1 MKQRLLTGWNFIR
14 VLYLIAGVMML
25 VQSMADRQW
34 LLALPGVYFALMGL
48 FAIGCAGGSCYT
60 GTAPKQ
66 DHDLS
71 KTEFEE
77 VK

>member
-34 LLALPGVYFALMGL
+34 LLALVGLYFTVIGL
-48 FAIGCAGGSCYT
+48 VCDWLCRRKLLCAAGI
-60 GTAPKQ
+60 KN
-66 DHDLS
+66 
-71 KTEFEE
+71 
-77 VK
+77 

>member
-25 VQSMADRQW
+25 VQSVADRQW
-34 LLALPGVYFALMGL
+34 MLALIGLYFAGMGL
-48 FAIGCAGGSCYT
+48 FAVGCAGGSCY
-60 GTAPKQ
+60 APPVSTSK
-66 DHDLS
+66 HDL
-71 KTEFEE
+71 TDAEFEE

>member
-25 VQSMADRQW
+25 VQSVADRQW
-34 LLALPGVYFALMGL
+34 MLALIGLYFAGMGL
-48 FAIGCAGGSCYT
+48 FAVGCAGGSCY
-60 GTAPKQ
+60 APPESTSK
-66 DHDLS
+66 HDL
-71 KTEFEE
+71 TDAEFEE

>member
-25 VQSMADRQW
+25 VQSVADRQW
-34 LLALPGVYFALMGL
+34 LLALVGLYFTVMGL
-48 FAIGCAGGSCYT
+48 FAIGCAGGSCY
-60 GTAPKQ
+60 APPVSKTN
-66 DHDLS
+66 HALS
-71 KTEFEE
+71 NTEFEE